1 MTNKYFSKLTP
12 FEKAE
17 YNAQDFAYKMYES
30 LVISEYML
38 SGSLPV
44 SEKAPAPTQ
53 FSPSGSQNT
62 TDSKAA

>member
-1 MTNKYFSKLTP
+1 MTP

-30 LVISEYML
+30 LLVSEYML
-38 SGSLPV
+38 SGSLPMAD
-44 SEKAPAPTQ
+44 KALTPTQ

-62 TDSKAA
+62 PDSKAA

>member
-1 MTNKYFSKLTP
+1 MTNKYFSKMTP

-30 LVISEYML
+30 LIVNAYML

-44 SEKAPAPTQ
+44 TEKTLTPTQ

-62 TDSKAA
+62 SDSKAA

>member
-1 MTNKYFSKLTP
+1 MTKKYFSKMTP

-30 LVISEYML
+30 LIVNAYML
-38 SGSLPV
+38 SGSLPA
-44 SEKAPAPTQ
+44 SEKASAPTL

-62 TDSKAA
+62 SDSKAA